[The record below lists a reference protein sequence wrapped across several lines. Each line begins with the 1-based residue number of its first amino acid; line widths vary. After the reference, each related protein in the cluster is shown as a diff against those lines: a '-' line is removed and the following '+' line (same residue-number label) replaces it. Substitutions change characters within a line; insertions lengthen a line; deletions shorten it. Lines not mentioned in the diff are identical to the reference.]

1 MPTIPSF
8 DLGNGVAM
16 PALGYGVFQIDPAA
30 TCQAV
35 SQALDC
41 GYRLIDTA
49 SAYHNEQGVGETLAR
64 WMAEGRLARDEV
76 FVTTKVWV
84 TQFGLEET
92 HRAVAGSL
100 RRLGLEY
107 ADMIL
112 LHFPVPSAFEKTLA
126 AYRALEAEQA
136 DGRIRAIGVCNFH
149 VHHLQKLMEQCR
161 LVPAVNQ
168 VELHPC
174 FNQAAL
180 MAFHAQHGIVTQAWS
195 PLGAVMQYDPASL
208 DRPRRLLDEPVLGE
222 LARACGKSPAQ
233 VVLRWHMQRG
243 VAVIPKS
250 VHRER
255 MVENLD
261 IFDFVL
267 SDEAMARINA
277 LDSGQRAALDP
288 DLVTMDTYPNTI
300 ED

>member
-1 MPTIPSF
+1 MSSIPSF
-8 DLGNGVAM
+8 QLNSGVAM
-16 PALGYGVFQIDPAA
+16 PALGYGVFQIDPAT
-30 TCQAV
+30 TCEAV
-35 SQALDC
+35 CQALDC
-41 GYRLIDTA
+41 GYRLVDTA
-49 SAYHNEQGVGETLAR
+49 SAYHNEQGVGEALAR
-64 WMAEGRLARDEV
+64 WMVEGRLTRDEI
-76 FVTTKVWV
+76 FVTSKVWV
-84 TQFGLEET
+84 TQYGDEET
-92 HRAVAGSL
+92 HRAVASSL

-136 DGRIRAIGVCNFH
+136 DGRIRVIGVCNFH

-195 PLGAVMQYDPASL
+195 PLGAVMLYDAASL
-208 DRPRRLLDEPVLGE
+208 DKPRRLLDEPVLKE
-222 LARACGKSPAQ
+222 VAKACGKSPAQ
-233 VVLRWHMQRG
+233 VVLRWHIQRG

-255 MVENLD
+255 MAENLD

-267 SDEAMARINA
+267 SDEAMDRINA
-277 LDSGQRAALDP
+277 LNCGQRGALDP